1 MNQHIRKTK
10 SVKLRQRLLFCS
22 LIMAAS
28 CTRVEDPISQD
39 QLALELLNS
48 GRYSDA
54 VIVLEGQVKENPGDG
69 LARLRLASAYAGKVG
84 FNLVDAFAAFEP
96 LIAFDPNASR
106 IPVVRHDQ
114 IESKVSQST
123 QPIGVSGRE
132 PTSEER
138 EKIKRFEKN
147 LLVTILDSEMATR
160 ILFSLPYL
168 SEAERSKVAKGIVV
182 LREIPHDSSSYRMGL
197 IYESVIQFL
206 LFSNYMRD
214 SFLGVATSEE
224 QSSYSMK
231 MYCGLDLRIFLT
243 NLPLTLA
250 HLRAGMLSL
259 SAAGS
264 ENDGRFFQN
273 VQKALRSIESLH
285 RAYLEDTGLFNIA
298 EIADRKLKENVCEQ
312 L

>member
-1 MNQHIRKTK
+1 
-10 SVKLRQRLLFCS
+10 
-22 LIMAAS
+22 
-28 CTRVEDPISQD
+28 
-39 QLALELLNS
+39 
-48 GRYSDA
+48 
-54 VIVLEGQVKENPGDG
+54 
-69 LARLRLASAYAGKVG
+69 
-84 FNLVDAFAAFEP
+84 
-96 LIAFDPNASR
+96 
-106 IPVVRHDQ
+106 
-114 IESKVSQST
+114 
-123 QPIGVSGRE
+123 
-132 PTSEER
+132 
-138 EKIKRFEKN
+138 
-147 LLVTILDSEMATR
+147 
-160 ILFSLPYL
+160 
-168 SEAERSKVAKGIVV
+168 
-182 LREIPHDSSSYRMGL
+182 MGL